1 MGPVSRIDFTA
12 SFDYI
17 NEFVSCGYSVFCRIR
32 GPGNSAKNIKC
43 LGRTGMASVVVV
55 GTQWGD
61 EGKGKIVD
69 LLTQYADYIVR
80 FQGGNNAGHTLVV
93 DGKQYIFHLI
103 PSGILYEDKICMIGN
118 GVIIDPGVLLREIAS
133 LKEQGLSLS
142 PERLMISE
150 KAHLIMP
157 YHESLDK
164 AKEASMAKKIG
175 TTGRGIGPCYMDKVG
190 RMGIKAGD
198 LLDNELFREKLQAA
212 VEEKNFTI
220 TQRYKGTPVQFEEI
234 YSAFQVYAEKL
245 IPFIGNV
252 SVELDTARKAG
263 RNILFEGAQGTQ
275 LDIDHGTY
283 PFVTSSNT
291 IAGNACNGTGF
302 GPAYIDSVIGI
313 MKAYTTRVGEGPFPT
328 ELTDEVGE
336 QLQTKGH
343 EFGATTGRKRRCGWL
358 DGVVAADAVRLNG
371 LTGLALTKLDV
382 LSGQPVLKMA
392 NAYQIHGKV
401 ISTMP
406 SNIRQAAAVKPIYED
421 LAGWQKEISKVRQFA
436 DLPREAQDYIRRIE
450 DFTGVE
456 AAIVSVGPDRNET
469 LLLRNPFIKE

>member
-1 MGPVSRIDFTA
+1 
-12 SFDYI
+12 
-17 NEFVSCGYSVFCRIR
+17 
-32 GPGNSAKNIKC
+32 
-43 LGRTGMASVVVV
+43 MASVVVV

-69 LLTQYADYIVR
+69 LLTRYADYIVR

-93 DGKQYIFHLI
+93 DGRQFIFHLI

-118 GVIIDPGVLLREIAS
+118 GVIVDPAVLLKEIAG
-133 LKEQGLSLS
+133 LKDQGLSLS
-142 PERLMISE
+142 PARLMISE
-150 KAHLIMP
+150 NAHLIMP
-157 YHESLDK
+157 YHERLDQ
-164 AKEASMAKKIG
+164 AKEASLTKKIG

-198 LLDNELFREKLQAA
+198 LLDDDLFREKLQAA

-220 TQRYKGTPVQFEEI
+220 TERYKSSPVKFEEI
-234 YSAFQVYAEKL
+234 YSAFKGYAEKL

-252 SVELDTARKAG
+252 SVVLDTARKAG
-263 RNILFEGAQGTQ
+263 KNILFEGAQGTQ

-291 IAGNACNGTGF
+291 IAGNACNGAGF

-328 ELTDEVGE
+328 ELTDGIGE
-336 QLQTKGH
+336 QLQSKGH

-371 LTGLALTKLDV
+371 LTGLAITKLDV

-392 NAYQIHGKV
+392 NAYALNGKML
-401 ISTMP
+401 SSMP
-406 SNIRQAAAVKPIYED
+406 SNIRQAGTVSPVYEEM
-421 LAGWQKEISKVRQFA
+421 AGWQRDISGIRQFV
-436 DLPREAQDYIRRIE
+436 DLPQEAKDYIRRIE

-469 LLLRNPFIKE
+469 LLLHNPFLKK

>member
-1 MGPVSRIDFTA
+1 
-12 SFDYI
+12 
-17 NEFVSCGYSVFCRIR
+17 
-32 GPGNSAKNIKC
+32 
-43 LGRTGMASVVVV
+43 MASVVVV

-69 LLTQYADYIVR
+69 LLTRYTDYIVR

-93 DGKQYIFHLI
+93 EGRQFIFHLI

-118 GVIIDPGVLLREIAS
+118 GVIVDPAVLLKEIDGLRE
-133 LKEQGLSLS
+133 KGLNVS

-150 KAHLIMP
+150 NAHLIMP
-157 YHESLDK
+157 YHARLDQ
-164 AKEASMAKKIG
+164 AKEAALAKKLG

-190 RMGIKAGD
+190 RVGIKAGD
-198 LLDNELFREKLQAA
+198 LLDDDLFREKLQAA
-212 VEEKNFTI
+212 VEEKNFLI
-220 TQRYKGTPVQFEEI
+220 TKRYNGEPVRFEEI
-234 YSAFQVYAEKL
+234 YAAFRQYGERL
-245 IPFIGNV
+245 IPFIGNI
-252 SVELDTARKAG
+252 SVELDQARKAG

-336 QLQTKGH
+336 QLQSKGH

-358 DGVVAADAVRLNG
+358 DGVVANDAVRLNG

-392 NAYQIHGKV
+392 NTYELQGKR

-406 SNIRQAAAVKPIYED
+406 SNIRQAAAVTPIYEEMP
-421 LAGWQKEISKVRQFA
+421 GWQKEISAVRQFD
-436 DLPREAQDYIRRIE
+436 DLPGEAKDYIRRIE
-450 DFTGVE
+450 DFTGVP
-456 AAIVSVGPDRNET
+456 AVIVSVGPDRSET
-469 LLLRNPFIKE
+469 LLLQNPFLHT